1 MRAHSLRAAEAQ
13 AQRAR
18 VVKVVVEPA
27 TQKAVLLLE
36 DSSCLLVSLL
46 FPSAAAI
53 SVPAPVTDACF
64 LRLQAYGP
72 AGVPTGGGFT
82 NAVSP
87 LSPAP
92 ARLAFGDATGA
103 AAGWNEAERQSSTPR
118 AGSSSSNRLAGAKG
132 AGAAG
137 QGLAVAAGRRELCV
151 VTARPSK
158 GGSCTDLRAW
168 FCSGSG
174 PSSYVSADIEL
185 ELGGGRRSGSSSSSS
200 SSARASGELLQ
211 QQQHSSGGRVFA
223 RLDVPHGLAVKVEA
237 STNVLVVYSSSA
249 GLEIATPYDYYY
261 YCL

>member
-13 AQRAR
+13 AERAR

-53 SVPAPVTDACF
+53 LVPAPVTDACF

-72 AGVPTGGGFT
+72 AGVPTAGGFT

-92 ARLAFGDATGA
+92 ARLAFGDATVA
-103 AAGWNEAERQSSTPR
+103 AGGWNEAERQSGTPR
-118 AGSSSSNRLAGAKG
+118 AGSSSSNKLAGAKG
-132 AGAAG
+132 AGASAAG

-174 PSSYVSADIEL
+174 PSSYVPADIEL
-185 ELGGGRRSGSSSSSS
+185 ELGGGRRSSSSS
-200 SSARASGELLQ
+200 SSARASRELLQ
-211 QQQHSSGGRVFA
+211 QQQQQSSGGRVFA
-223 RLDVPHGLAVKVEA
+223 RLDAPHGLAVKVEA
-237 STNVLVVYSSSA
+237 SINVLVVYSSSA

-261 YCL
+261 CL

>member
-13 AQRAR
+13 AERAR

-72 AGVPTGGGFT
+72 AGVPTAGGFI

-92 ARLAFGDATGA
+92 ARLAFGDATVA
-103 AAGWNEAERQSSTPR
+103 AGGWNEVERQSSTPR
-118 AGSSSSNRLAGAKG
+118 AGNSSSNRLAGAKGAG

-185 ELGGGRRSGSSSSSS
+185 ELGGGRRSSGS
-200 SSARASGELLQ
+200 SSARASRELLQ
-211 QQQHSSGGRVFA
+211 QQQQRSGGRVFA
-223 RLDVPHGLAVKVEA
+223 RLDAPHGLAVKVEA
-237 STNVLVVYSSSA
+237 SINVLVVYSSSA
-249 GLEIATPYDYYY
+249 GLEIATPYNYY

>member
-72 AGVPTGGGFT
+72 AGVPSAGGFT
-82 NAVSP
+82 SAVSP

-92 ARLAFGDATGA
+92 ARLAFGDATVA
-103 AAGWNEAERQSSTPR
+103 AGGWNEAERQSSTPR
-118 AGSSSSNRLAGAKG
+118 AGSSSSRLAGAKGAG

-151 VTARPSK
+151 VAARPSK

-174 PSSYVSADIEL
+174 PSSFVSADIEL
-185 ELGGGRRSGSSSSSS
+185 ELGGGRRSSSSSSS
-200 SSARASGELLQ
+200 SGARASRELLQ
-211 QQQHSSGGRVFA
+211 QQQQSSGGRVFA
-223 RLDVPHGLAVKVEA
+223 RLDAPHGLAVKVEA
-237 STNVLVVYSSSA
+237 SVNVLVVYSSSA
-249 GLEIATPYDYYY
+249 GLEIATPCDHYH
-261 YCL
+261 CL

>member
-18 VVKVVVEPA
+18 VVKVVVEPT

-72 AGVPTGGGFT
+72 AGVPTAGGFT
-82 NAVSP
+82 SAVSP

-92 ARLAFGDATGA
+92 ARLAFGDATVA
-103 AAGWNEAERQSSTPR
+103 AGGWNEAERQSSTPR
-118 AGSSSSNRLAGAKG
+118 AGSSSSRLAGAKG
-132 AGAAG
+132 AGAGAGAAG
-137 QGLAVAAGRRELCV
+137 QGLPVAAGRRELCV

-174 PSSYVSADIEL
+174 PSYVSADIEL
-185 ELGGGRRSGSSSSSS
+185 ELGGGRRSSSSSSS
-200 SSARASGELLQ
+200 SGARASRELLQ
-211 QQQHSSGGRVFA
+211 QQQQSSGGRVFA
-223 RLDVPHGLAVKVEA
+223 RLDAPHGLAVKVEA
-237 STNVLVVYSSSA
+237 SVNVLVVYSSSA
-249 GLEIATPYDYYY
+249 GLEITPPYDHY

>member
-92 ARLAFGDATGA
+92 ARLAFRDATGA
-103 AAGWNEAERQSSTPR
+103 AGGWNEAERQSSTPR

-200 SSARASGELLQ
+200 SRASRELLQ
-211 QQQHSSGGRVFA
+211 QSSGGRVFA